1 MGIGRFA
8 ISNGFMVATY
18 KITRDTKSDPDVRG
32 DTDKERNQEKG
43 GCLDWSVEYW
53 PEGAMYGY
61 QRKFAVDYQA
71 NRFWDE
77 SADWFGEERIV

>member
-1 MGIGRFA
+1 M
-8 ISNGFMVATY
+8 
-18 KITRDTKSDPDVRG
+18 
-32 DTDKERNQEKG
+32 DKERNQEKG

>member
-1 MGIGRFA
+1 
-8 ISNGFMVATY
+8 
-18 KITRDTKSDPDVRG
+18 
-32 DTDKERNQEKG
+32 
-43 GCLDWSVEYW
+43 
-53 PEGAMYGY
+53 MYGY